1 MKQLVTVLSFSTV
14 LLAVVPTANAYWE
27 YNFLLGASAGYADR
41 GGDLKFNSTS
51 AAPANEPT
59 SFSVNH
65 TDNGFIW
72 GVLGGVQATC
82 NRWVFGAELSVDW
95 HDFDENTQY
104 TRASTA
110 GMPVLLNARY
120 EQGTIVGFSFRA
132 GYEMAPSFLP
142 YVRIGAET
150 SSDKFATNGSVGA
163 GGTSVFVLEDSK
175 NVYRFLLGIGLEIP
189 LRTIPGLAFRGEYNY
204 HSKGKMIKSEGVATG
219 TAPSVGSSIKTDA
232 HAAKFSVVWN
242 FV

>member
-1 MKQLVTVLSFSTV
+1 MKQLVTALSLSTA
-14 LLAVVPTANAYWE
+14 LLAAAPAANAYWE
-27 YNFLLGASAGYADR
+27 YNFLIGASAGYADR
-41 GGDLKFNSTS
+41 GGNLNFNSTS
-51 AAPANEPT
+51 PAPASLPT
-59 SFSVNH
+59 DFSLNH

-72 GVLGGVQATC
+72 GLLGGVQATC
-82 NRWVFGAELSVDW
+82 NRWLFGAELSVDW

-104 TRASTA
+104 TRAGAA
-110 GMPVLLNARY
+110 GIPVLLNARY

-142 YVRIGAET
+142 YVRVGAET
-150 SSDKFATNGSVGA
+150 SSDKFATNGSVGP
-163 GGTSVFVLEDSK
+163 GGVPFFVLEDSK

-204 HSKGKMIKSEGVATG
+204 HSKGKVIKSTGMASDAAT
-219 TAPSVGSSIKTDA
+219 SVGSSIKPDA